1 MEVVS
6 PLNFP
11 HSNQN
16 GKRRFACSPIRDA
29 SSTNVANVLDSS
41 DDFEMDDSAG
51 FGFQASK
58 RRRKLSNDVGV
69 DSRSQWAVSS
79 FASATF
85 SGRLSP
91 NSSVASSKRIRDSH
105 SDINGAFQ
113 RKLDELQQLIGQ
125 QASEIERNKTEK
137 EVAQASAA
145 ELSAQNDKVEHENK
159 ILKRAVTI
167 QQERQNQ
174 MSSELE
180 AARRFRVE
188 AEDRIRRLE
197 QVNLTLQYQL
207 QAANSSSGN
216 DFMGFSPRPPDV
228 Y

>member
-91 NSSVASSKRIRDSH
+91 NSSGESR
-105 SDINGAFQ
+105 
-113 RKLDELQQLIGQ
+113 
-125 QASEIERNKTEK
+125 ERPPVFVTR
-137 EVAQASAA
+137 
-145 ELSAQNDKVEHENK
+145 LPKV
-159 ILKRAVTI
+159 
-167 QQERQNQ
+167 
-174 MSSELE
+174 S
-180 AARRFRVE
+180 
-188 AEDRIRRLE
+188 
-197 QVNLTLQYQL
+197 
-207 QAANSSSGN
+207 
-216 DFMGFSPRPPDV
+216 FSPNFDCFPIPINNLSCYNLFFSILYSRQLFLH
-228 Y
+228 

>member
-1 MEVVS
+1 LLQS
-6 PLNFP
+6 LL
-11 HSNQN
+11 
-16 GKRRFACSPIRDA
+16 
-29 SSTNVANVLDSS
+29 LDSLLTS
-41 DDFEMDDSAG
+41 TIPPL
-51 FGFQASK
+51 K
-58 RRRKLSNDVGV
+58 
-69 DSRSQWAVSS
+69 
-79 FASATF
+79 
-85 SGRLSP
+85 
-91 NSSVASSKRIRDSH
+91 VASSKRIRDSH

-137 EVAQASAA
+137 EAAQASAA

>member
-1 MEVVS
+1 MSASPCYHDYHHLLFDSFLTPVYLPPKVV
-6 PLNFP
+6 
-11 HSNQN
+11 
-16 GKRRFACSPIRDA
+16 
-29 SSTNVANVLDSS
+29 
-41 DDFEMDDSAG
+41 
-51 FGFQASK
+51 
-58 RRRKLSNDVGV
+58 
-69 DSRSQWAVSS
+69 
-79 FASATF
+79 
-85 SGRLSP
+85 
-91 NSSVASSKRIRDSH
+91 SSKRIRDSQNE
-105 SDINGAFQ
+105 INGAFH
-113 RKLDELQQLIGQ
+113 KLDELQQLVGR
-125 QASEIERNKTEK
+125 QASEIERIKNEK
-137 EVAQASAA
+137 NAAEASAA
-145 ELSAQNDKVEHENK
+145 ELSAQNEKVEHENK

-174 MSSELE
+174 MSSELD